1 VNASFPPS
9 LNRKKTLKIPAEKRI
24 IGSASAEIYIDMG
37 RSWDKFPAID
47 DTGGKHAANCFMD
60 LPDSFIDAVR
70 N

>member
-1 VNASFPPS
+1 
-9 LNRKKTLKIPAEKRI
+9 
-24 IGSASAEIYIDMG
+24 MG
-37 RSWDKFPAID
+37 RSWDRFPPST